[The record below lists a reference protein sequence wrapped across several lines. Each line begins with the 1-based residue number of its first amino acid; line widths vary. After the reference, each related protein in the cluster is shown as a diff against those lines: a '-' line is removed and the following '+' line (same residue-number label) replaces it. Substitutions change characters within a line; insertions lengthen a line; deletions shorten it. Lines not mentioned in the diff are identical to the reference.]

1 MAEQL
6 SLHVGLY
13 RWAQRDWDREVS
25 EGFSL
30 VRALGRRTTEFFVSF
45 SESLSSSER
54 SVLGRAVLKKFHPL
68 AAQALEEKHTSDEL
82 DVLTR
87 LERSMPAPAADL
99 GGRCDRK
106 ALRKA
111 LKSELGFLG
120 KAKPFGGPSDWE
132 YLTPA
137 GAWELRT
144 FIDTGGRLKDVS
156 YNHSLRNGA
165 GLELRRI
172 SLLSWLGISGVTKW
186 NVDSEEEMQE
196 SARALA
202 RACHLFVEA
211 IPEIVAEV
219 KPEA

>member
-6 SLHVGLY
+6 SLHIGLY
-13 RWAQRDWDREVS
+13 RWAQRDWDREVG

-30 VRALGRRTTEFFVSF
+30 VQALGRRMTDSFVEF
-45 SESLSSSER
+45 SESLSSSQR
-54 SVLGRAVLKKFHPL
+54 SVLGRAVLKKFHPV
-68 AAQALEEKHTSDEL
+68 AAQALGEEHTSDEL
-82 DVLTR
+82 EVLAR

-106 ALRKA
+106 VLRKA

-132 YLTPA
+132 YLTPV

-144 FIDTGGRLKDVS
+144 FVDTGGRLKDVS
-156 YNHSLRNGA
+156 YNHDLRNES
-165 GLELRRI
+165 GLELQRI

-186 NVDSEEEMQE
+186 NVDSEEAMQE
-196 SARALA
+196 SAKALA
-202 RACHLFVEA
+202 RACRLFLEA
-211 IPEIVAEV
+211 VPEIVKGVEL
-219 KPEA
+219 